1 MRLRAHDHHT
11 SSTLIGG
18 RGGVGPSLLRTTLE
32 GPTKYILS
40 ECKMGVK
47 STWIPTWHQLDHV
60 IRTLGT
66 KITLG
71 MDCVS

>member
-1 MRLRAHDHHT
+1 MLLRATSHMRVRAHDHYT

-18 RGGVGPSLLRTTLE
+18 KGGDGPSSLCTTLE
-32 GPTKYILS
+32 EPTEYIS

-60 IRTLGT
+60 IKTLGT
-66 KITLG
+66 K
-71 MDCVS
+71 